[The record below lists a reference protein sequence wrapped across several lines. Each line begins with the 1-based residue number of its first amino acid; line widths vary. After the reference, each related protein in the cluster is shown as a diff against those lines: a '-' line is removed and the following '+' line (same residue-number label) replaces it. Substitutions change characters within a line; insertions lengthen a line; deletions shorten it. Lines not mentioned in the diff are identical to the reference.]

1 MIPAPAEAAKNTKGA
16 AGKNKKYIVP
26 GFRAAA
32 VPAEIKKGKH
42 RPDLGLIVSDAPAV
56 VSGVFTRNLVKAAPL
71 QLDLERIRFH
81 RGRAILVN
89 SGNANACTG
98 PLGMNDARRL
108 SRAIAKDLFIPDSQ
122 VFLASTGVIGQ
133 RLPMSRMLKA
143 LPSLKPA
150 LSAQNLPAVAEAI
163 MTTDTFAKIQSRE
176 IRIGGKA
183 IHLVG
188 MAKGAGMIHPDMA
201 TMLCFVM
208 TDLAIAPVLL
218 DTLLQ
223 TATERSFNSITVDG
237 DTSTNDMLLVM
248 ANGLA
253 GNSILENLGSPG
265 VKTFGRA
272 LEGLLSDLA
281 RMIVRDGEG
290 ATKEVIIQIV
300 KANSHEEARSLAMT
314 IATSPLVKTAL
325 FGQDANWGRI
335 LAAMGR
341 SGVVFDPEKVD
352 LFFDRIQVV
361 KNGISAGPEQEALA
375 GRVLKK
381 RTFSIRVDM
390 HQGAAQTRVLTCDLS
405 LDYVR
410 INADYRT

>member
-1 MIPAPAEAAKNTKGA
+1 MTPVPAEAVKNTKGA
-16 AGKNKKYIVP
+16 AGKNNSFIVP
-26 GFRAAA
+26 GFSAAA
-32 VPAEIKKGKH
+32 VAAEIKKGKI
-42 RPDLGLIVSDAPAV
+42 RPDLGLIVSEVPAV
-56 VSGVFTRNLVKAAPL
+56 VSGVFTRNSVKAAPL
-71 QLDLERIRFH
+71 QISLERIRLQS
-81 RGRAILVN
+81 GRAILVN

-98 PLGMNDARRL
+98 SLGLQDARKL
-108 SRAIAKDLFIPDSQ
+108 SRALARQLSIPENQ

-133 RLPMSRMLKA
+133 RLPLARMLKA

-163 MTTDTFAKIQSRE
+163 MTTDTFAKIQSRVQ
-176 IRIGGKA
+176 RIGGKA
-183 IHLVG
+183 VHMVG
-188 MAKGAGMIHPDMA
+188 LAKGAGMIHPDMA
-201 TMLCFVM
+201 TMLCFVI
-208 TDLAIAPVLL
+208 TDLNIAPDLL
-218 DTLLQ
+218 DSLLKK
-223 TATERSFNSITVDG
+223 ATEGSFNSITVDG
-237 DTSTNDMLLVM
+237 DTSTNDTLLVM

-253 GNSILENLGSPG
+253 GNSRLKDPLSPG
-265 VKTFGRA
+265 VKTFSRA

-290 ATKEVIIQIV
+290 ATKEVTIQIDGA
-300 KANSHEEARSLAMT
+300 KSAAEARLLAMT

-341 SGVVFDPEKVD
+341 SGVVFDPEKVN

-361 KNGISAGPEQEALA
+361 AKGISTGPQQEGLA
-375 GRVLKK
+375 GKVLKK
-381 RTFSIRVDM
+381 RAFTIRVDL
-390 HQGAAQTRVLTCDLS
+390 HQGKTRAKIFTCDLS